1 MVYRLSRNAFVLLTL
16 GPLYLF
22 VLKYRLP
29 VGLMRSGKGP
39 WISAMATNLA
49 IAAVAV
55 GMAALVGIQS
65 FLLIQLPV
73 TLLAG
78 TAGVWLF
85 YVQHQFED
93 AAWARQD
100 EWGFYRAAMQGSTH
114 YDLPAL
120 LRWFTANIGVHHVH
134 HLASRVPSYRLREIL
149 ADHPQL
155 CDVGRLTLRQSLTC
169 FRLSLWDEDAR
180 RLVPFRALRTPGVAR

>member
-1 MVYRLSRNAFVLLTL
+1 
-16 GPLYLF
+16 
-22 VLKYRLP
+22 
-29 VGLMRSGKGP
+29 
-39 WISAMATNLA
+39 
-49 IAAVAV
+49 
-55 GMAALVGIQS
+55 
-65 FLLIQLPV
+65 
-73 TLLAG
+73 
-78 TAGVWLF
+78 
-85 YVQHQFED
+85 
-93 AAWARQD
+93 
-100 EWGFYRAAMQGSTH
+100 MQGSTH

-180 RLVPFRALRTPGVAR
+180 RLVPFRALRTPGVPR